1 METTPPKPHINLLA
15 KFRYRE
21 RKGSKQP
28 DNSNSASNDEPK
40 IINYDTA
47 TTNKPNTPFYRSTQ
61 GGPLIPTSPPADK
74 FVYPLDS
81 IPILANGLSITNN
94 DSTHSSA
101 ALFPQSTA
109 ATTETTEPSFA
120 ALRSISETTNNKPNE
135 RIQMHLAKLK
145 KHSQFQQTTLDTY
158 VKQEPGTCPSLL
170 LGSKSLI
177 LSLSR

>member
-1 METTPPKPHINLLA
+1 METTPPKHINLLA

-21 RKGSKQP
+21 GKGSKQP
-28 DNSNSASNDEPK
+28 DNSSSASNDEPK
-40 IINYDTA
+40 TIGYDTA

-61 GGPLIPTSPPADK
+61 GCPLIPTSPPADK

-145 KHSQFQQTTLDTY
+145 KHGQFQQTTLDTF
-158 VKQEPGTCPSLL
+158 VKQEPGRSCPSIV
-170 LGSKSLI
+170 GQQKSD
-177 LSLSR
+177 SVLSR